1 MMTSKKNTIVAKI
14 KGKEP
19 RIDSRL
25 IAGGLGIAHNNFIAL
40 AEKYKSRLSA
50 FGLVLFETD
59 KVKAKMGR
67 PERIV
72 YLNENQCYAIVT
84 LSKNTERAVDLKFA
98 LVMAFSEARE
108 ALAAVTDYLPS
119 YREAHD
125 NLAQLVRLNGSSVPE
140 SVHHTNLEKMI
151 NKALRVPTGS
161 RKQLPPATRSAI
173 AVAERIASVACEQ
186 ALHTGQ
192 DHKAAYQKAKTGVLN
207 YAKTVV
213 PILPIIDNEL
223 VGVADGTIKA

>member
-1 MMTSKKNTIVAKI
+1 MTSNKNTIVAKI

-25 IAGGLGIAHNNFIAL
+25 IAGGLGVKHNHLI
-40 AEKYKSRLSA
+40 EQVKKYSEDIKTLGIVR
-50 FGLVLFETD
+50 FETE
-59 KVKAKMGR
+59 KLNSGRGR

-72 YLNENQCYAIVT
+72 YLNENQCYALVT
-84 LSKNTERAVDLKFA
+84 LSKNTTQGVKLKFA
-98 LVMAFSEARE
+98 LVLAFSKARE
-108 ALAAVTDYLPS
+108 ALAAHIDYLPS

-140 SVHHTNLEKMI
+140 SIHHSNLERMI
-151 NKALRVPTGS
+151 NKAMGVPTGS

-173 AVAERIASVACEQ
+173 AVAERIASVAYEQ
-186 ALHTGQ
+186 ALNTGQ
-192 DHKAAYQKAKTGVLN
+192 DHKVAYQQAKIGVMN

-213 PILPIIDNEL
+213 PILPLLER
-223 VGVADGTIKA
+223 G

>member
-1 MMTSKKNTIVAKI
+1 MASKKNTIVAKI

-25 IAGGLGIAHNNFIAL
+25 IAGGLGIAHHNFIAL
-40 AEKYKSRLSA
+40 AEKYRSRLST

-67 PERIV
+67 PERVV
-72 YLNENQCYAIVT
+72 YLNENQCCALVT

-108 ALAAVTDYLPS
+108 ALAADTDYLPS

-125 NLAQLVRLNGSSVPE
+125 NVAQLVRFHGSSVSE
-140 SVHHTNLEKMI
+140 SIHHANLERMI
-151 NKALRVPTGS
+151 NKALKVPAGS
-161 RKQLPPATRSAI
+161 RKQIPPAIRSAV
-173 AVAERIASVACEQ
+173 AVAEGIANAAYKE
-186 ALHTGQ
+186 ALITGQ
-192 DHKAAYQKAKTGVLN
+192 DHKIAYKKAKVSILR
-207 YAKTVV
+207 YAETVV
-213 PILPIIDNEL
+213 HTLPLLEY
-223 VGVADGTIKA
+223 AA

>member
-1 MMTSKKNTIVAKI
+1 MTSKHNAIVAKA
-14 KGKEP
+14 KNNEP

-25 IAGGLGIAHNNFIAL
+25 IAGGLGVSHNHLIEQI
-40 AEKYKSRLSA
+40 EKYSERLK
-50 FGLVLFETD
+50 FLGIVRFETE
-59 KVKAKMGR
+59 KLNSGRGR

-72 YLNENQCYAIVT
+72 YLNENQCYALVT
-84 LSKNTERAVDLKFA
+84 LSKNTARAVDLKFA

-108 ALAAVTDYLPS
+108 ALASVTDYLPN

-125 NLAQLVRLNGSSVPE
+125 NLAQLVRLHGSSVPE
-140 SVHHTNLEKMI
+140 SIHHNNLEKMI
-151 NKALRVPTGS
+151 NKALRVPAGS

-192 DHKAAYQKAKTGVLN
+192 DHKAAYQKAKTGVVN

-213 PILPIIDNEL
+213 PILPILECD
-223 VGVADGTIKA
+223 

>member
-1 MMTSKKNTIVAKI
+1 MTSKHNAIVAKA
-14 KGKEP
+14 KNNEP

-25 IAGGLGIAHNNFIAL
+25 IAGGLGVSHHHLIEQI
-40 AEKYKSRLSA
+40 EKYSERLK
-50 FGLVLFETD
+50 FLGIVRFETE
-59 KVKAKMGR
+59 KLNSGRGR

-72 YLNENQCYAIVT
+72 YLNENQCYALVT
-84 LSKNTERAVDLKFA
+84 LSKNTARAVDLKFA

-108 ALAAVTDYLPS
+108 ALASVTDYLPN

-125 NLAQLVRLNGSSVPE
+125 NLAQLVRLHGSSVHE
-140 SVHHTNLEKMI
+140 SIHHTNLEKMI

-192 DHKAAYQKAKTGVLN
+192 DHKAAYQKAKTGVVN

-213 PILPIIDNEL
+213 PILPILECD
-223 VGVADGTIKA
+223 